1 MEITH
6 THPNTETSDRQ
17 IMKRRVLS
25 SALSLSL
32 VLGIAMVSSCTPTG
46 TNKTASAERQGGAFS
61 RGLSAKPKIERHES
75 GARVNPAILSTST
88 RQNTRLVID
97 VADQKGY
104 LLVDGKVAVE
114 TPVSTARPGKWT
126 PRGSFSMSDR
136 VRTGKIS
143 TIYGVEM
150 PFWMRL
156 SGTAYGVHAGHL
168 PGYPASAGCIRLPA
182 SAAQV
187 IFDNTNY
194 GTRVNVYSSW
204 DGA

>member
-1 MEITH
+1 
-6 THPNTETSDRQ
+6 
-17 IMKRRVLS
+17 
-25 SALSLSL
+25 
-32 VLGIAMVSSCTPTG
+32 MVSSCTPTG

-187 IFDNTNY
+187 IFDNTSY

>member
-1 MEITH
+1 
-6 THPNTETSDRQ
+6 
-17 IMKRRVLS
+17 MKRRVLS

-46 TNKTASAERQGGAFS
+46 TNKTASAERQSGAFS